1 MNHHSSTSISCICLG
16 AFFLF
21 LSWWMSSNLVCS
33 KHEQRRK
40 RLLRFHCWLE
50 RAGGVFQVYRDN
62 LPALGWRAWKL
73 KTPRVSRVARCQ
85 QMQPGLFSLEKNIKI
100 TQIFNWFWVWFRC
113 FAKCFILFYFFPGR
127 VDLYIYINTH
137 TYIYQSY
144 IKVDSSLSSSQAPRY
159 QRCASSGQIDEA
171 ENQDAGLRC
180 HLGWGC
186 NIQNEGNLPFL
197 PYSWKWKNGSL
208 QY

>member
-127 VDLYIYINTH
+127 VDLYIYKY
-137 TYIYQSY
+137 TYIHISIIYQGGFFTFIITST
-144 IKVDSSLSSSQAPRY
+144 KVSTLCVQWTDRWGRESGRGSSMP
-159 QRCASSGQIDEA
+159 
-171 ENQDAGLRC
+171 
-180 HLGWGC
+180 LGVGM
-186 NIQNEGNLPFL
+186 
-197 PYSWKWKNGSL
+197 
-208 QY
+208 